1 MLWNQDLQTVFL
13 RVTITS
19 LRDITPGQVFVFV
32 KEQKL
37 TVQVLD
43 VDVSGAVHSLPD
55 RSTQA
60 VRPGGL
66 IQDQGHSAGKGLN
79 QSPYQAPFGSRILD
93 FFWTVQSLL
102 LYFSHISG
110 LFLDVKVHIIS
121 FYLYFWTFSG
131 L

>member
-1 MLWNQDLQTVFL
+1 MPLVLWSQDLQTVF
-13 RVTITS
+13 

-66 IQDQGHSAGKGLN
+66 IQDQGHSAGKGAEHH
-79 QSPYQAPFGSRILD
+79 PVLD
-93 FFWTVQSLL
+93 AVEQVEVWVDLEG
-102 LYFSHISG
+102 HCRA
-110 LFLDVKVHIIS
+110 LDS
-121 FYLYFWTFSG
+121 DSDSDPG
-131 L
+131 